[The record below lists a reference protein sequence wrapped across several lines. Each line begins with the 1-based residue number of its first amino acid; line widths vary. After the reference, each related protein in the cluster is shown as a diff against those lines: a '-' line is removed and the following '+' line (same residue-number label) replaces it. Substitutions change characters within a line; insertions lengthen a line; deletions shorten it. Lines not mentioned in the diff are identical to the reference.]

1 MTFYK
6 LVFVGLMR
14 LADRTDFKGISEH
27 VAAWGIGLILQL
39 NLIAAIGLTPLRGVI
54 LRPLILIPTY
64 IVITYLNFLFYDRN
78 RTQIDKLLVDQ
89 IERSRPN
96 MTPGELAALVFLG
109 ESVIAVLTFGFVRQS
124 N

>member
-1 MTFYK
+1 
-6 LVFVGLMR
+6 
-14 LADRTDFKGISEH
+14 
-27 VAAWGIGLILQL
+27 L